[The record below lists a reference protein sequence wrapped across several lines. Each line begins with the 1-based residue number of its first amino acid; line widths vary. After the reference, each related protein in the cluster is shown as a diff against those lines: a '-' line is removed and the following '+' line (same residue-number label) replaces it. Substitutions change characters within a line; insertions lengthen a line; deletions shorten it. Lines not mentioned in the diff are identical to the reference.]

1 MLFFIKN
8 NLKNLLTLSFWNDR
22 MIMKEVN
29 DIKTLTIRLDDELH
43 KRFKIYAVDKGK
55 DMQAI
60 LIEHIKKLLES
71 EIKAK

>member
-1 MLFFIKN
+1 
-8 NLKNLLTLSFWNDR
+8 
-22 MIMKEVN
+22 MIIMAVN